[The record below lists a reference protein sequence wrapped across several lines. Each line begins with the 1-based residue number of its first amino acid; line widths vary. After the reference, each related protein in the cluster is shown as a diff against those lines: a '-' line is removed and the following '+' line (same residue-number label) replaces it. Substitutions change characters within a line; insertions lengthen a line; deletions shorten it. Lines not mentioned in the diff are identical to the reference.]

1 MCLLLTTAPRI
12 VVGVLLSVLTS
23 LHKPTLTAGDG
34 VLQALA
40 DPARCSATQQRL
52 LMVRERCPSYMAI
65 GYTTKTVRSDRDEA
79 QQQTEPPRL

>member
-52 LMVRERCPSYMAI
+52 LMVRAMPVLYD
-65 GYTTKTVRSDRDEA
+65 DRVHDENC
-79 QQQTEPPRL
+79 QIRQR